1 MVERAAVLFVSSL
14 CFEGP
19 LWVRVLETC
28 MNGIYAHLAPWLLT
42 ISEGALVLAA
52 VALSLSRGRSARS
65 LNFEGMERIF
75 RRLAHRRGHSLLLVA
90 GLALGLRALLIPL
103 IGIPLPNW
111 NDEFS
116 FLLAANTFSAGRLTN
131 PTHPMWVH
139 FESFQIV
146 MRPTYMSMYAPGQG
160 LVLAAGKVLG
170 GHPWVGVWLITA
182 VLCAALCWMLQG
194 WFPPVWGL
202 FGGILAVFHLAI
214 LSYWMNSYWCP
225 GLAATGGALVLG
237 ALPRLRARPRLRDA
251 VLLTIGLAGMAN
263 SRPYEG
269 LAFSIAVAVALPF
282 WLNYWRVRQKLPAPR
297 VLFRRIVLP
306 ALLVLVIATAA
317 TGYYYRR
324 VTGSPFRMTYAV
336 NRQTYAVVP
345 YFLFFDMRAVP
356 AYHHAVMRDYYAGWE
371 VQQFEEARTLRGFV
385 RRTWHK
391 AVELW
396 RFYVGPAF
404 TLPLLALPF
413 ALRDRRVRL
422 PLLAGLIFCLG
433 WLVETWTF
441 PHYVAPATGLV
452 YLVVL
457 QCARHLSFWRWRGA
471 PTGQLLVRSLPVIC
485 LGMILLRVAAVA
497 AHAPLEPR
505 WPRGNLDHA
514 KVVAQL
520 RRIPGRH
527 LVVVRYGPH
536 HDVDRDWIY
545 NEPDIDHA
553 AIVWARD
560 MGNDANQELL
570 SYFKDCHVWQLNGD
584 DSPPQL
590 ESYEA
595 SR

>member
-1 MVERAAVLFVSSL
+1 
-14 CFEGP
+14 
-19 LWVRVLETC
+19 

-42 ISEGALVLAA
+42 ISEAALVLAA
-52 VALSLSRGRSARS
+52 VALSLSRKRTGRSPD
-65 LNFEGMERIF
+65 FEGMERIF
-75 RRLAHRRGHSLLLVA
+75 RRLAHRRGLSLLFVA
-90 GLALGLRALLIPL
+90 GLTLGLRALLIPL

-194 WFPPVWGL
+194 WLPPVWGL

-225 GLAATGGALVLG
+225 ALAATGGALVVG

-251 VLLTIGLAGMAN
+251 VLLSLGLAVMAN

-269 LAFSIAVAVALPF
+269 LTFSIAVAIALPF
-282 WLNYWRVRQKLPAPR
+282 WLNYWRVRQKLPPLN
-297 VLFRRIVLP
+297 VLLRRIVLP
-306 ALLVLVIATAA
+306 AFLVLAIAAAA
-317 TGYYYRR
+317 TGYYYWR

-345 YFLFFDMRAVP
+345 YFLFFNMRAVP
-356 AYHHAVMRDYYAGWE
+356 PYHHAAMLDYYAGWE
-371 VQQFEEARTLRGFV
+371 VQQFEEARTLRGFI

-391 AVELW
+391 ALELW

-404 TLPLLALPF
+404 TLPLFALPF
-413 ALRDRRVRL
+413 ALRDRRIRL
-422 PLLAGLIFCLG
+422 PLLAGLIFCVG

-457 QCARHLSFWRWRGA
+457 QCVRHMSLWRWRGA
-471 PTGQLLVRSLPVIC
+471 PTGQLLARSLPVVC
-485 LGMILLRVAAVA
+485 LGMIVLRMAAVA

-505 WPRGNLDHA
+505 WPRGNLDQA
-514 KVVAQL
+514 KVLAQL
-520 RRIPGRH
+520 RQIPGRH

-536 HDVDRDWIY
+536 HDVHRDWIY
-545 NEPDIDHA
+545 NEPDIDRA

-570 SYFKDCHVWQLNGD
+570 SYFKDRRIWQLNGD
-584 DSPPQL
+584 ASPPRL
-590 ESYEA
+590 ESYEV